1 VLYRAH
7 EPTLVHMASNYDTQ
21 LHNLERALAM
31 ALGAAQQAEG
41 DLNSIRLKAGLPPI
55 KYFHL
60 SAAVAEE
67 TKVGPKGGGVTPNA
81 AAMMMDAG
89 RVRRGEV
96 VSMEEAARLRL
107 EEDKRR

>member
-1 VLYRAH
+1 MDSYTSALR
-7 EPTLVHMASNYDTQ
+7 
-21 LHNLERALAM
+21 NLESRLAM
-31 ALGAAQQAEG
+31 ALGAARQAEG

-67 TKVGPKGGGVTPNA
+67 PRLGPKGGAVTPNA
-81 AAMMMDAG
+81 AQMMQDAG

-96 VSMEEAARLRL
+96 VSMAEAARLRL